1 MNPVK
6 IGIVGC
12 GNICDIY
19 FENIAKFKNI
29 EVYACADLAEERA
42 RLKADQYGCK
52 SMPVDALMQDPQVE
66 IVLNLTIPQAHFEI
80 DQKAL
85 QAGKHVYSEKPL
97 AIEMDDARKIMELA
111 GQKGLLVGCAP
122 DTFLGARH
130 QTIKKLIDDGWIGR
144 PVAAAAFMTC
154 HGHENWHPNPEF
166 YYKNGAGPLFDMGP
180 YYFTALVSMLGPVKR
195 ISGAVSR
202 AYQKRL
208 ITSQPLAGREIAVEV
223 PTHVSGN
230 LEFQNGVI
238 ATIIMSFDI
247 WDTFLP
253 RYEVYGTDGTI
264 SMTDPDP
271 LAGPDIFH
279 GETKLRRKDASDWLG
294 DPSALGLPRKEEIT
308 PWDVIPPCYGY
319 NCNSRGLG
327 LSDMARAVRQGGNF
341 RANGQMAFH
350 VLEIMHG
357 LYASAESGAYYSMT
371 TTCDIPELMPVNLP
385 EYSMSD
391 EKK

>member
-1 MNPVK
+1 MKTVK

-29 EVYACADLAEERA
+29 EVYGCADIDENRSREKAE
-42 RLKADQYGCK
+42 QYGCK
-52 SMPVDALMQDPQVE
+52 SMGVDAMINDANVD
-66 IVLNLTIPQAHFEI
+66 IVLNLTIPQAHYEV
-80 DQKAL
+80 DMKAL
-85 QAGKHVYSEKPL
+85 NAGKHVYSEKPL
-97 AIEMDDARKIMELA
+97 AIEMKDAKEIMELA
-111 GQKGLLVGCAP
+111 QKKNLLVGCAP

-144 PVAAAAFMTC
+144 PVAATAFMVC
-154 HGHENWHPNPEF
+154 HGHETWHPNPEF

-195 ISGAVSR
+195 ISGAVSQ

-208 ITSQPLAGREIAVEV
+208 ITSQPLAGKEIEVEV

-230 LEFQNGVI
+230 LEFENGVVT
-238 ATIIMSFDI
+238 TIIMSFDI
-247 WDTFLP
+247 WDSYLP
-253 RYEVYGTDGTI
+253 RYEIYGTEGSV

-279 GETKLRRKDASDWLG
+279 GETRLRRKDETDWSG
-294 DPSALGLPRKEEIT
+294 NPATLGLPRKEELT
-308 PWDVIPPCYGY
+308 PWAIIPPCYDY
-319 NCNSRGLG
+319 NSNSRGLG
-327 LSDMARAVRQGGNF
+327 LSDMARAIRKGGDF
-341 RANGQMAFH
+341 RANGQMAYH

-357 LYASAESGAYYSMT
+357 LYDSAESGKYYTMT
-371 TTCDIPELMPVNLP
+371 TTCKMPELMPVNLP
-385 EYSMSD
+385 EYSMGD
-391 EKK
+391 ED